1 MVHIHLNQRTTK
13 MLIDESKLQLI
24 VQLNFLN
31 CKKQHTNLKLRTFY
45 LRLKTK
51 QIVSEEITPL
61 KLIAIQQLYRT
72 LRKTSQSQ
80 IRNLG
85 KTIYK
90 INIQN
95 ARIIRILELLE

>member
-1 MVHIHLNQRTTK
+1 MVHIHLNQKITK

-31 CKKQHTNLKLRTFY
+31 GKKQHTHLKLRTFY

-61 KLIAIQQLYRT
+61 KLIAIHQLRSHT
-72 LRKTSQSQ
+72 TQNKPITDTQSR
-80 IRNLG
+80 RNYL
-85 KTIYK
+85 
-90 INIQN
+90 QN
-95 ARIIRILELLE
+95 

>member
-24 VQLNFLN
+24 VKLNFLN

-51 QIVSEEITPL
+51 QILSEEITPL
-61 KLIAIQQLYRT
+61 KLIAIHQLRSHT
-72 LRKTSQSQ
+72 TQNKPITDTQSR
-80 IRNLG
+80 RNYL
-85 KTIYK
+85 
-90 INIQN
+90 QN
-95 ARIIRILELLE
+95 

>member
-1 MVHIHLNQRTTK
+1 

-51 QIVSEEITPL
+51 QMVSEEITPL
-61 KLIAIQQLYRT
+61 KLIAILQLRSHT
-72 LRKTSQSQ
+72 TQNQPITDTQSR
-80 IRNLG
+80 RNYL
-85 KTIYK
+85 
-90 INIQN
+90 QN
-95 ARIIRILELLE
+95 

>member
-1 MVHIHLNQRTTK
+1 

-31 CKKQHTNLKLRTFY
+31 CKKQHTDLKLRTFY

-61 KLIAIQQLYRT
+61 KLIAIHQLSSHT
-72 LRKTSQSQ
+72 TQNKPITDTQSR
-80 IRNLG
+80 RNYL
-85 KTIYK
+85 
-90 INIQN
+90 QN
-95 ARIIRILELLE
+95 